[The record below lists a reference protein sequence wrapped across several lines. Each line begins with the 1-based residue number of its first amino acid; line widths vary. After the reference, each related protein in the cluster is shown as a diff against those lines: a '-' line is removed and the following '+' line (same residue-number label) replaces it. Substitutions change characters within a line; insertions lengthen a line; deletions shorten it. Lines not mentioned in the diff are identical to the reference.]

1 MPLKTSDGIGAWI
14 KDFQKSDAPQ
24 FKGKSKDKRRDQ
36 AIAAYLSK
44 KRGPQEGKKLNDIR
58 TEDKQQE
65 IDRIK
70 ATIDRHTSARNAAK
84 SEVSNT
90 KDHGEK
96 LRHTTRAQSHQKAIL
111 RAQERLANMQK
122 DEGMDFKVS
131 VDGLPDM
138 FMTGNSPGGVKAH
151 LRKLLKQPS
160 MIKDVERVTRHDKK
174 KELRKRSQ
182 TEEMKCDD
190 GSPEANKY
198 MRKKTPG
205 QKQEGKLTIG
215 KIRRM
220 AYKGAKA
227 AGDVQAVR
235 KNKVGQRIKR
245 RIAGK
250 IAGKLIGALTK

>member
-14 KDFQKSDAPQ
+14 KDFKKSDAPQ
-24 FKGKSKDKRRDQ
+24 FKGKSKEQRRDQ
-36 AIAAYLSK
+36 AIAAYLTK
-44 KRGPQEGKKLNDIR
+44 KRGPQ
-58 TEDKQQE
+58 TEDKQDD
-65 IDRIK
+65 IDRLK
-70 ATIDRHTSARNAAK
+70 ATIDRHTTARNSAK
-84 SEVSNT
+84 AQISST
-90 KDHGEK
+90 KDAGEK

-111 RAQERLANMQK
+111 RTQQRMSDLQK
-122 DEGMDFKVS
+122 DEAMDFKVS
-131 VDGLPDM
+131 VDGLPDI
-138 FMTGNSPGGVKAH
+138 FMSGNSPGGVKAH
-151 LRKLLKQPS
+151 LRKLIKQPS

-174 KELRKRSQ
+174 KELRKRAQ

-190 GSPEANKY
+190 GSPEANRY

-205 QKQEGKLTIG
+205 EKQEGKLTIG

>member
-1 MPLKTSDGIGAWI
+1 MPLKVSDGIGSWI

-24 FKGKSKDKRRDQ
+24 FKGRSDKERRDQ
-36 AIAAYLSK
+36 AIAAYLSA
-44 KRGPQEGKKLNDIR
+44 KRGKQ
-58 TEDKQQE
+58 TEATQDD
-65 IDRIK
+65 IDRVK
-70 ATIDRHTSARNAAK
+70 ASIDRHTKQRNNARA
-84 SEVSNT
+84 EISNT

-96 LRHTTRAQSHQKAIL
+96 LRHTTKAQNHQKEIL
-111 RAQERLANMQK
+111 RSQERLANLQK
-122 DEGMDFKVS
+122 NEGMDFKVT

-138 FMTGNSPGGVKAH
+138 FMSGNSPGGVKAH

-160 MIKDVERVTRHDKK
+160 MIKDVERVTKATKK
-174 KELRKRSQ
+174 KELRQRSMA
-182 TEEMKCDD
+182 TEMKTDD
-190 GSPEANKY
+190 ATPQATKA
-198 MRKKTPG
+198 MRKVTPG
-205 QKQEGKLTIG
+205 EKNEGKLTIG

-235 KNKVGQRIKR
+235 KNRVGKRIKR